1 MTIYSLELGSLITGL
16 WLLLPAGSLAVSG
29 PLSPVVLK
37 SKALVSD
44 LFPVFGS
51 GLLVL
56 SLTSHEHRIKGLY
69 NFESPSAGALLDSVF
84 RVSKPCWLSLCNGRT
99 SFAPSFSASCRGF
112 AISP

>member
-16 WLLLPAGSLAVSG
+16 WLLLPAGSLALPG

-44 LFPVFGS
+44 LFPAFGS

-69 NFESPSAGALLDSVF
+69 NFEAPVLVLYSTQSLESLKALLAVLVQWKEF
-84 RVSKPCWLSLCNGRT
+84 LF
-99 SFAPSFSASCRGF
+99 SFL
-112 AISP
+112 